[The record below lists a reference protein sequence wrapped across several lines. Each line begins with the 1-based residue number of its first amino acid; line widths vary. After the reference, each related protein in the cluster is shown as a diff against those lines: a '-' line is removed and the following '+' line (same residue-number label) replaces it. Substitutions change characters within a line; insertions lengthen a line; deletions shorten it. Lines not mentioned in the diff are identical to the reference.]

1 METREETE
9 ARETKVVDDAK
20 TFLQGLVRKVTG
32 INITNPI
39 AGLNVLPTTE
49 ESLDRDSLNVYKQ
62 VNKPIKQ
69 AEGVAQQGLQ
79 TVTGI
84 YGAAL
89 GAYGTV
95 ANQPRNIINITPP
108 NQQTN
113 LPSPIQTAQSRLK
126 LNADQVAILNN
137 LNLKLDSSSDNIERF
152 MSNTYIRDVR
162 SNMNKYGMGDG
173 VFRLEAYDRAKG
185 AYTNNVNRYFLER
198 FLSPD
203 RLRGSFSG
211 FKKANKGSFEY
222 KWAEFLESKG
232 MDPEANIQA
241 HHINALYDS
250 IHLYDGIKF
259 NSTEYWDLTATLLSR
274 NVRPG
279 ITQFKDKGNVVMT
292 MGMATDPTT
301 PHGLAHKFY
310 NKFTPEFFSPK
321 EMEKIREKPGYRI
334 QKAEQWVTLVNRSE
348 DILLEAHRVWSQ
360 LNPKINISFEEL
372 VEHMSNYDNMGYNKL
387 LSSQFQVPEAKFIK
401 DLVFTIQLED
411 LINPLKLPPKAE
423 KALRIAIELSLI
435 HI

>member
-113 LPSPIQTAQSRLK
+113 LPSPIQTAQSRFCL
-126 LNADQVAILNN
+126 LYT
-137 LNLKLDSSSDNIERF
+137 SPSP
-152 MSNTYIRDVR
+152 RD
-162 SNMNKYGMGDG
+162 
-173 VFRLEAYDRAKG
+173 
-185 AYTNNVNRYFLER
+185 
-198 FLSPD
+198 
-203 RLRGSFSG
+203 
-211 FKKANKGSFEY
+211 
-222 KWAEFLESKG
+222 
-232 MDPEANIQA
+232 
-241 HHINALYDS
+241 
-250 IHLYDGIKF
+250 
-259 NSTEYWDLTATLLSR
+259 
-274 NVRPG
+274 
-279 ITQFKDKGNVVMT
+279 
-292 MGMATDPTT
+292 
-301 PHGLAHKFY
+301 
-310 NKFTPEFFSPK
+310 
-321 EMEKIREKPGYRI
+321 
-334 QKAEQWVTLVNRSE
+334 
-348 DILLEAHRVWSQ
+348 
-360 LNPKINISFEEL
+360 
-372 VEHMSNYDNMGYNKL
+372 
-387 LSSQFQVPEAKFIK
+387 
-401 DLVFTIQLED
+401 
-411 LINPLKLPPKAE
+411 
-423 KALRIAIELSLI
+423 
-435 HI
+435 